1 MPEKKRN
8 TTFSISEK
16 TREKL
21 RSMSEYS
28 GLSMS
33 TLLDMLVE
41 SAEVTRP
48 SIHWNV
54 TGKPP
59 IQSPCRDS

>member
-21 RSMSEYS
+21 RSMSAYS

-54 TGKPP
+54 TGEPP
-59 IQSPCRDS
+59 VQPPCRDS